1 MITGLDHIVL
11 VTSDI
16 EAGVAAYRTLLGRAP
31 AWRTTAGGA
40 ASALFEVG
48 NTALELIAP
57 TGEGHAGDRVRAAL
71 AEGGERLT
79 SLCFRVDDV
88 AAVHRRLE
96 RRGLAPE
103 EIADGVSTEASTGAT
118 RRWQRTRADGHGV
131 RLFFIQPEGAA
142 PVSAATGD
150 AVMTGLD
157 HVVVTTPD
165 PERAAALYGARLGL
179 DMALDRTN
187 PQWGSRLMFFRCGD
201 LIVEV
206 MHNLKDGTGNGPDRL
221 WGITW
226 RTGDIAAAQARLR
239 EAGLEVS
246 DLRTGRKPGTRVFS
260 VRNGTC
266 GVPTLVIGKDAA

>member
-1 MITGLDHIVL
+1 MITALDHIVL

-16 EAGVAAYRTLLGRAP
+16 EASVAAYHTLLGRAP
-31 AWRTTAGGA
+31 AWRTVAGGA

-57 TGEGHAGDRVRAAL
+57 TGAGHAGDRVRAAL

-79 SLCFRVDDV
+79 SLCFRVEDI

-103 EIADGVSTEASTGAT
+103 EIADGVSTEASSGAT
-118 RRWQRTRADGHGV
+118 RHWQRTRADGHGV

-150 AVMTGLD
+150 AVMNGLD

-206 MHNLKDGTGNGPDRL
+206 MHNLKDGLGAGPDRL

-226 RTGDIAAAQARLR
+226 RTADLAAAQARLR
-239 EAGLEVS
+239 DAGLDVS

-260 VRNGTC
+260 VRSGTC
-266 GVPTLVIGKDAA
+266 GVPTLIIGKDAA

>member
-1 MITGLDHIVL
+1 MITALDHIVL

-16 EAGVAAYRTLLGRAP
+16 DAGVAAYTTLLGRVP
-31 AWRTTAGGA
+31 AWRTAAGGA

-57 TGEGHAGDRVRAAL
+57 TGDGHAGDRVRAAL
-71 AEGGERLT
+71 ADGGARLT
-79 SLCFRVDDV
+79 SLCFRVDDI

-103 EIADGVSTEASTGAT
+103 EIADGVSTEASSGAT
-118 RRWQRTRADGHGV
+118 RHWQRTRAGGHGV
-131 RLFFIQPEGAA
+131 RLFFIQPDSEA
-142 PVSAATGD
+142 PVSPVTGEAA
-150 AVMTGLD
+150 MTGLD

-206 MHNLKDGTGNGPDRL
+206 MHNLRDGVGNGPDRL

-226 RTGDIAAAQARLR
+226 RTADISAAQTRLKA
-239 EAGLEVS
+239 AGLDVS
-246 DLRTGRKPGTRVFS
+246 ELRAGRKPGTRVFS

-266 GVPTLVIGKDAA
+266 GVPTLIIGKDSA

>member
-16 EAGVAAYRTLLGRAP
+16 AAGIAAYRTLLGRDP
-31 AWRTTAGGA
+31 AWQAAAGGA
-40 ASALFEVG
+40 ASVLFSVG

-57 TGEGHAGDRVRAAL
+57 AGEGHAGDRVRAAL

-79 SLCFRVDDV
+79 SLAFRVEDI

-103 EIADGVSTEASTGAT
+103 DVADGVSVDAVSGAT
-118 RRWQRTRADGHGV
+118 RRWQRTRADRHGV
-131 RLFFIQPEGAA
+131 RLFFLQPEGAA
-142 PVSAATGD
+142 PVSTVVAD
-150 AVMTGLD
+150 APMTGLD

-201 LIVEV
+201 LILEV
-206 MHNLKDGTGNGPDRL
+206 MHNLKDGVGAGPDRL
-221 WGITW
+221 WGLSW
-226 RTGDIAAAQARLR
+226 RVAEIAATRARLVA
-239 EAGLEVS
+239 AGLNVS
-246 DLRTGRKPGTRVFS
+246 DLRTGRKPGTQVFT
-260 VRNGTC
+260 VRSGTC
-266 GVPTLVIGKDAA
+266 GVPTLVLGLGAA